1 MRERYIGE
9 SLPYIGQRPWAWWEY
24 ESGRPELRSRP
35 PESFDFSDGLAPATR
50 ADHLYEVEKFTYLAE
65 NGHLTEAEI
74 EKIAAKGQEARER
87 IETDGEQKAANS
99 PDYGGDKLTAAR
111 ADAVLGALKR

>member
-1 MRERYIGE
+1 MARFVSPTLCERG
-9 SLPYIGQRPWAWWEY
+9 
-24 ESGRPELRSRP
+24 
-35 PESFDFSDGLAPATR
+35 APATR

-87 IETDGEQKAANS
+87 IGTDGEQKAANS